1 MDEFTLLAVAEV
13 IKAEAGVTHHRII
26 NPSREDGFLGLTFPQ
41 RKIIHAPEGRTP
53 KEGKTGRTS

>member
-1 MDEFTLLAVAEV
+1 MDEVTLLAVAEV
-13 IKAEAGVTHHRII
+13 IKAEAGVSHHRII
-26 NPSREDGFLGLTFPQ
+26 HPSRENGFLGLAFPQ